1 VSVAEAVHRV
11 EMLMGTAI
19 AVDVAHAPSDVDV
32 RASVAKAFAWFDAV
46 DRRFSTYKPDSE
58 VCRIDRGE
66 LRPED
71 FSDDMRTVLD
81 ASEQMR
87 VRTGGYFDVYANR
100 HLDPSGYVK
109 GWSVQ
114 VASDRLLAAGLV
126 NHCINAGGDVRVR
139 GVSDDGEPWR
149 VGIRHPWQPDKVA
162 WVVAGSDLAVAT
174 SGTYERGLHVIDPFT
189 GQPASFLRSVT
200 VTGPD
205 LAVADAY
212 ATAAVAMGDRGLSWL
227 AALDG
232 YESAAVTERGDAFRS
247 DRLPAVSVTRDG
259 EPASSL
265 RGGPGQA
272 E

>member
-1 VSVAEAVHRV
+1 MHRV

-19 AVDVAHAPSDVDV
+19 AVDVAHAPPGVD
-32 RASVAKAFAWFDAV
+32 AAALVAKAFEWFDEV

-66 LRPED
+66 LRPDE
-71 FSDDMRTVLD
+71 FSEDMRTVL
-81 ASEQMR
+81 AAGERMR
-87 VRTGGYFDVYANR
+87 IQTGGYFDVYANR
-100 HLDPSGYVK
+100 HFDPSGYVK

-114 VASDRLLAAGLV
+114 VASDRLIEAGLV

-149 VGIRHPWQPDKVA
+149 VGIRHPWQSDKVA

-174 SGTYERGLHVIDPFT
+174 SGTYERGLHVLDPFT

-212 ATAAVAMGDRGLSWL
+212 ATAAVAMNDRGLSWL

-247 DRLPAVSVTRDG
+247 DGLPAVSVARDSD
-259 EPASSL
+259 PPSSL

>member
-1 VSVAEAVHRV
+1 MSAAYSMHRV

-19 AVDVAHAPSDVDV
+19 AVDVAQAPSDVDV
-32 RASVAKAFAWFDAV
+32 IALVAETFEWFGAV
-46 DRRFSTYKPDSE
+46 DSRFSTYKPDSE

-81 ASEQMR
+81 ASEEMR
-87 VRTGGYFDVYANR
+87 VGSGGYFDVYANR

-139 GVSDDGEPWR
+139 GVSPDGDPWR
-149 VGIRHPWQPDKVA
+149 VGIRHPWEPDKVA

-189 GQPASFLRSVT
+189 GRPASFLRSVT

-212 ATAAVAMGDRGLSWL
+212 ATAAVAMNDRGLSWL

-247 DRLPAVSVTRDG
+247 DGLPAVSVIGDG
-259 EPASSL
+259 GPPSSL
-265 RGGPGQA
+265 RGGSGHA